1 MYYCD
6 WLLALLQM
14 PIDTGNYRLAFAT
27 MHFTGL
33 NHIWIKDHS
42 LFSWIELSH
51 ISCVYFYKCA
61 SMVNSWTLV
70 VHVIIVMIHQT
81 VYILAHVY
89 ADEPLNARHTD
100 NVLMLLNIN
109 Y

>member
-89 ADEPLNARHTD
+89 ADEPLSARH
-100 NVLMLLNIN
+100 IR
-109 Y
+109 